1 MFVYDWSQIHNP
13 IIRFI
18 AEGAEDAEK
27 CFAFKRVFFAFSA
40 TSAVKPFWFFQRRI
54 PMFPASRILLLTLF
68 LCCLVLPL
76 SAKAEPHGKLLIFH
90 AGSLT
95 VPFSAMEK
103 EFEARYPGV
112 DIQREHGGSTRMA
125 RLISEVGKPADLMA
139 SADFQVIDKSLLPEL
154 GIGNIRFAT
163 NELVLTYSEHSKFAN
178 EINSDN
184 WFEILSRPG
193 VSFGHS
199 DPNIDPGGYRSMMA
213 MQLAE
218 KYYQR
223 PGLYQ
228 KLLANC
234 PLGNLR
240 SKSVSLTSLVQ
251 NGDLDYA
258 WAYRSVALQHGL
270 KFVTLDEHVNLANLD
285 YDAFYRQASVRV
297 TGEQPGTF
305 FNREGRFVAYG
316 ITLLKAAPNRE
327 AAEAFLNYLL
337 DPAGGQRILA
347 RYGQPP
353 FNPPFVPSEE
363 MRSQLPTELQSRVVV
378 RN

>member
-1 MFVYDWSQIHNP
+1 MFKTCRALFV
-13 IIRFI
+13 
-18 AEGAEDAEK
+18 
-27 CFAFKRVFFAFSA
+27 
-40 TSAVKPFWFFQRRI
+40 
-54 PMFPASRILLLTLF
+54 ILLLS
-68 LCCLVLPL
+68 CLSLPL
-76 SAKAEPHGKLLIFH
+76 AVQAEVTGKLRIFH

-95 VPFSAMEK
+95 VSFAAMEK

-163 NELVLTYSEHSKFAN
+163 NELVLTYGAQSKFAD
-178 EINSDN
+178 EINTDN

-218 KYYQR
+218 IYYKR

-228 KLLANC
+228 RLLANR
-234 PLGNLR
+234 PLGNMR
-240 SKSVSLTSLVQ
+240 GKSVSLTALVQ

-258 WAYRSVALQHGL
+258 WAYRSIALQHGL
-270 KFVTLDEHVNLANLD
+270 KFVSLDEHVNLANLD
-285 YDAFYRQASVRV
+285 YDAFYRQVKVRV
-297 TGEQPGTF
+297 TGERPGSF
-305 FNREGRFVAYG
+305 FDREGRFVAYG
-316 ITLLKAAPNRE
+316 ITLLKNAPNRE
-327 AAEAFLNYLL
+327 AAVAFLEYLL
-337 DPAGGQRILA
+337 DPEGGQKILA
-347 RYGQPP
+347 GVGQPP
-353 FNPPFVPSEE
+353 FNSPFVPSEE
-363 MRSQLPTELQSRVVV
+363 MRAQLPLELQSRVTV
-378 RN
+378 RQ

>member
-1 MFVYDWSQIHNP
+1 
-13 IIRFI
+13 
-18 AEGAEDAEK
+18 
-27 CFAFKRVFFAFSA
+27 
-40 TSAVKPFWFFQRRI
+40 
-54 PMFPASRILLLTLF
+54 
-68 LCCLVLPL
+68 
-76 SAKAEPHGKLLIFH
+76 
-90 AGSLT
+90 
-95 VPFSAMEK
+95 MEK
-103 EFEARYPGV
+103 EFEARYPAV

-163 NELVLTYSEHSKFAN
+163 NELVLTYSEQSKYAD
-178 EINSDN
+178 EINTDN

-228 KLLANC
+228 RLLANR

-240 SKSVSLTSLVQ
+240 DKSVSLTSMVQ

-285 YDAFYRQASVRV
+285 YDAFYRQAQVKVS
-297 TGEQPGTF
+297 GERPGTF
-305 FNREGRFVAYG
+305 FHREGRFVAYG
-316 ITLLKAAPNRE
+316 ITLLKHAPNRE
-327 AAEAFLNYLL
+327 AAVAFLEYLL
-337 DPAGGQRILA
+337 DAEGGQKILA
-347 RYGQPP
+347 RCGQPP
-353 FNPPFVPSEE
+353 FNPPFVPTEE
-363 MRSQLPTELQSRVVV
+363 MRSQLPAELQEMVAV
-378 RN
+378 RK